1 MYTLGI
7 AWKMAARADKLP
19 KDPALK
25 RNGSTLAMRGTQAAE
40 AESERIRGVP
50 VE

>member
-7 AWKMAARADKLP
+7 AWKIAARADKLP

-25 RNGSTLAMRGTQAAE
+25 GKEVVMRGTQE
-40 AESERIRGVP
+40 EQKRIRGVP